1 MVIITLGPRHQI
13 IFLTRNLNG
22 YEIRLMVLYTP
33 PKRKKRVYTWGESSI
48 FARFLTLK
56 EIIDTAETL
65 DLADT
70 LVQKLTSYVKKKKN
84 NVNSPNVEIG
94 NVLYKAFENMK
105 SIAIELKDDRSTNA
119 RRIVSTLVA
128 TSAGPNLS
136 PQDLKNIW
144 SFGKTASM
152 KEKIKIRME
161 FKSRKRTD
169 LCHSFSPTKFYPPEV
184 DQVCSEFFQN
194 DISSTPDGF
203 KRCVS
208 KKVDGVLEETVIRR
222 MLTSNRDR
230 NHDLFLE
237 NFGEECKR
245 ILISQSKV
253 ARVPGTTYLEA
264 LRPPECKYF
273 NGTSFG
279 ACEYCMCAY
288 KNYTDTF
295 LPLVRRTNPVAV
307 ARLPADASTWARS
320 RACIRKKR

>member
-1 MVIITLGPRHQI
+1 MI
-13 IFLTRNLNG
+13 
-22 YEIRLMVLYTP
+22 LYTP
-33 PKRKKRVYTWGESSI
+33 LKGRNAVYTWGESSI

-56 EIIDTAETL
+56 EIIETAETL

-84 NVNSPNVEIG
+84 NVNSPNVNIG

-128 TSAGPNLS
+128 ASAGPNLS

-169 LCHSFSPTKFYPPEV
+169 LYHSFSPTKFYPPEV
-184 DQVCSEFFQN
+184 GQVCSEFFQN
-194 DISSTPDGF
+194 DISSSPDEF
-203 KRCVS
+203 KRFVS

-230 NHDLFLE
+230 NHDLF
-237 NFGEECKR
+237 
-245 ILISQSKV
+245 
-253 ARVPGTTYLEA
+253 
-264 LRPPECKYF
+264 
-273 NGTSFG
+273 
-279 ACEYCMCAY
+279 
-288 KNYTDTF
+288 
-295 LPLVRRTNPVAV
+295 
-307 ARLPADASTWARS
+307 
-320 RACIRKKR
+320 